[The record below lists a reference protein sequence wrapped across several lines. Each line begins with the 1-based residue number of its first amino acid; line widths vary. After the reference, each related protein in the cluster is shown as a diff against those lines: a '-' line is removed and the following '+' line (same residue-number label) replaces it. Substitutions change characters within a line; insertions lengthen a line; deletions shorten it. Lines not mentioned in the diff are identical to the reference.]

1 MKSMLIYTYIDVPA
15 GTQFNNAVSKTLEL
29 PTGVIKR
36 IRILFPWGVNCT
48 TYIQLRLGE
57 NVILPREAEE
67 WVTASGGFVED
78 EPYLEV
84 TDKVTTLKILGAAPE
99 AKYDHRIHIY
109 ILILDAKYV
118 FPERALEDLLRK
130 LLERLVVKKIVA

>member
-1 MKSMLIYTYIDVPA
+1 MLIYTYIDVPA
-15 GTQFNNAVSKTLEL
+15 GTQFSKPATKTLNL

-57 NVILPREAEE
+57 NVILPREAEK
-67 WVTASGGFVED
+67 WITASGGFVED

-84 TDKVTTLKILGAAPE
+84 TDKITTLKILGAAPD
-99 AKYDHRIHIY
+99 AQYPHRIHIY

-118 FPERALEDLLRK
+118 FPERALEELLRK
-130 LLERLVVKKIVA
+130 LLDRLVVRRVL